1 MSKKN
6 KGDDGDNDN
15 VVDVD
20 FKKTTKDLAQRFKD
34 GDVDAGKALEEIVI
48 NYGQWRSAKS
58 ECVRVGKETK
68 EKVTMQEAE
77 MGTAIEA
84 SLPAAPNKGQVLGK
98 LESVE
103 RSWSDL
109 QEAKAERVEEKRRT
123 SENLKTWDKKLNEA
137 ITHSAQLTLPQVG

>member
-1 MSKKN
+1 MSKKS
-6 KGDDGDNDN
+6 DDESN

-20 FKKTTKDLAQRFKD
+20 FTKTTEDLAKRFKD

-84 SLPAAPNKGQVLGK
+84 SLPASPSKPQIQGK
-98 LESVE
+98 LETVE
-103 RSWSDL
+103 SAWQEL
-109 QEAKAERVEEKRRT
+109 QEAKSERVEEQKRT
-123 SENLKTWDKKLNEA
+123 KENLKTWDKKLNEA
-137 ITHSAQLTLPQVG
+137 ITHSAQLTLPKVS